1 MTPLQHLDDR
11 AILAARGPR
20 NTVDPTKPNA
30 YFVEPEP
37 TPDGVLEDVATLLT
51 TNAEC
56 PFRCLM
62 CDLWRN
68 TTPEPLEPSN
78 VARQVAWALDELP
91 FTPHVKIYNAGN
103 FFDNHAMPAVDRSRI
118 AELMKQRSTL
128 VVECHPKLIDQRC
141 VDYARSLAPVKL
153 QVAMGLETVDPDVV
167 PRLNKRMTLDDYA
180 RATELLLEHGV
191 NVRAFILVRT
201 PFQSETEGADW
212 AMRSIDYAF
221 SIGVECCVVIPTR
234 VGNGIME
241 QLEQQGSFH
250 PPSIRSVE
258 RVLEYGLRLGRGRVF
273 ADLWDIERFYDCPAC
288 GSSRAERLK
297 QMNLTQTY
305 FETVV
310 CSCERTP

>member
-1 MTPLQHLDDR
+1 
-11 AILAARGPR
+11 
-20 NTVDPTKPNA
+20 
-30 YFVEPEP
+30 
-37 TPDGVLEDVATLLT
+37 
-51 TNAEC
+51 
-56 PFRCLM
+56 
-62 CDLWRN
+62 
-68 TTPEPLEPSN
+68 
-78 VARQVAWALDELP
+78 
-91 FTPHVKIYNAGN
+91 
-103 FFDNHAMPAVDRSRI
+103 
-118 AELMKQRSTL
+118 
-128 VVECHPKLIDQRC
+128 
-141 VDYARSLAPVKL
+141 
-153 QVAMGLETVDPDVV
+153 
-167 PRLNKRMTLDDYA
+167 
-180 RATELLLEHGV
+180 
-191 NVRAFILVRT
+191 
-201 PFQSETEGADW
+201 
-212 AMRSIDYAF
+212 MRSIDYAF